1 MDKIISN
8 DYEINKTVYSKEEA
22 IKIFE
27 SVGLN
32 EKAEL
37 IKYKDGDTVKYIN
50 VITILIIFMDILC
63 LQLDI

>member
-37 IKYKDGDTVKYIN
+37 IKYKDG
-50 VITILIIFMDILC
+50 
-63 LQLDI
+63 